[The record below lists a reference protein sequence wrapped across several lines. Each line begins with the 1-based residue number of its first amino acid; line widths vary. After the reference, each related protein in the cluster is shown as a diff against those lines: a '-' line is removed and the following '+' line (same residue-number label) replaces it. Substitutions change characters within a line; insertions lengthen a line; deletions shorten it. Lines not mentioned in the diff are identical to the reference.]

1 MFCVLE
7 HNRQFSG
14 HGRVKTIWLVLLV
27 LMKKKIQRQPKSG
40 LFIIIRKIEA
50 DDHLKERQRFAHI
63 ETIYWFLSISSCDQ
77 CETSV

>member
-50 DDHLKERQRFAHI
+50 DDL
-63 ETIYWFLSISSCDQ
+63 
-77 CETSV
+77 